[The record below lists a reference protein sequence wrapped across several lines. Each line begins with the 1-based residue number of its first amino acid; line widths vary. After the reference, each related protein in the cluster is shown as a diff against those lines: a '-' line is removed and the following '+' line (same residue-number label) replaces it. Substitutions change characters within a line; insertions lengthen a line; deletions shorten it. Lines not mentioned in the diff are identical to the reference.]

1 MTSSPGSLP
10 VTASDLPRSPRPF
23 LREWS
28 FTLLLGIVY
37 VAVFN
42 LWRFLQ
48 PGAVFLSALISSA
61 LLCVCLGVG
70 WARKYFRGFW
80 EALLHFVVILDI
92 FLEGV
97 LIPVHDTHGF
107 YWCALAFAV
116 LIIGYRRHLRRQTRL
131 TPLICQ

>member
-10 VTASDLPRSPRPF
+10 ATAPDLRRSPRPF

-28 FTLLLGIVY
+28 FSLLLGIVY
-37 VAVFN
+37 IAVFN
-42 LWRFLQ
+42 LWRFLR
-48 PGAVFLSALISSA
+48 PDGVYLSAVISSG
-61 LLCVCLGVG
+61 LLCVCFGVT
-70 WARKYFRGFW
+70 WVRKYFRGFW

-97 LIPVHDTHGF
+97 LIPVHETRGF
-107 YWCALAFAV
+107 YWCAIAFGT

-131 TPLICQ
+131 MVPQR